1 MQVLRFE
8 AAMNYSRKV
17 LGHSGNNKSPV
28 CPSTRNKLTRA
39 NSSTLVTVDA
49 VFPARVEREAEKDAN
64 KSTSGNTVRKN
75 SEKVVYV
82 DHLKNP
88 NTNNGPGKTGKEA
101 ERTANGGKGGKKD
114 ANGNPILP
122 GKTKKPKDDSGK
134 PNKPGSGKGKK

>member
-8 AAMNYSRKV
+8 AAMMYSRKV
-17 LGHSGNNKSPV
+17 LAHPEGNKKHESP
-28 CPSTRNKLTRA
+28 SERNKLTRA

-101 ERTANGGKGGKKD
+101 ERTANGGEGGKKD
-114 ANGNPILP
+114 ANGNPVLP
-122 GKTKKPKDDSGK
+122 GKKPRDESGK